1 MPFLQALAIFAAG
14 LAAGTI
20 NTVVGSGTLITFP
33 TLLAFGYP
41 PVLANVS
48 NNVGLVP
55 GVASGVHGY
64 RAELEG
70 QRRRIIRLGSASA
83 CGGLVGAIL
92 LLVLPAEAFKAI
104 VPALIGVAVVMV
116 LIQPRLARWM
126 ARRQLARSA
135 GRAGDGVLA
144 AQADGADSD
153 PRPPAD
159 ADHGTGGTSGTGG
172 NGGNGGAGGNG
183 AAGRA
188 GAATA
193 VGVLPATGISSRAD
207 AIGGPVLWAL
217 VFCAGVYG
225 GYFGAAQGVLL
236 IGMLGIAFTDSLQ
249 RINAV
254 KNVLA
259 GLVNGVAAVVFIA
272 LTHID
277 WKVAGLIA
285 AGSIIGGQAGAR
297 VGRRLPPWGLRL
309 LIVCVGVAALVKLLA

>member
-1 MPFLQALAIFAAG
+1 MSHAILQALAIFGAG
-14 LAAGTI
+14 IAAGTI

-70 QRRRIIRLGSASA
+70 QRRRIIRLGSASV
-83 CGGLVGAIL
+83 CGGLLGAIL
-92 LLVLPAEAFKAI
+92 LLVLPAGAFKAI
-104 VPALIGVAVVMV
+104 VPALIGVALVMV
-116 LIQPRLARWM
+116 VIQPRLAQWVA
-126 ARRQLARSA
+126 ARQRARASA
-135 GRAGDGVLA
+135 PLSRVEGRAAVPGLRSE
-144 AQADGADSD
+144 GAGYG
-153 PRPPAD
+153 RP
-159 ADHGTGGTSGTGG
+159 GGEGKTGGSERPETSG
-172 NGGNGGAGGNG
+172 AS
-183 AAGRA
+183 
-188 GAATA
+188 A
-193 VGVLPATGISSRAD
+193 V
-207 AIGGPVLWAL
+207 GGPVVWLL
-217 VFCAGVYG
+217 VFCTGVYG

-236 IGMLGIAFTDSLQ
+236 IGLLGIAFNDNLQ

-259 GLVNGVAAVVFIA
+259 GVVNGVAAVVFIA

-277 WKVAGLIA
+277 WGAAGLIA
-285 AGSIIGGQAGAR
+285 AGSVIGGQLGAR

-309 LIVCVGVAALVKLLA
+309 VIICVGTAALVKLLA